1 MTSFRR
7 ACVSGLAAGAG
18 ALAFGTVA
26 SPPSAATF
34 TLNMSAPATAIV
46 AQPFVIQA
54 SGTDPTDQGAL
65 YLEIDSIVTSVATSC
80 PSGYLNAAQLAT
92 STGGDLVA
100 FDQRENLDAA
110 GGFSMPLGYTPKAA
124 GQWLFCGYTDDGAT
138 DTLATSSAPVNIQA
152 ARRLSACLRVP
163 ACRDREAGRQD
174 QAARGALGRQAPLQ
188 RGRLV
193 QRPEQLRVPM
203 ARERQGKEGG
213 AQRDA
218 RRHPQAAWAQG
229 AVQRTGLQRRR
240 RRHCGQRCLQ
250 GPLRSGA
257 RRTASRRLRATDSSG
272 GPPRLVA

>member
-18 ALAFGTVA
+18 ALAFGAVA
-26 SPPSAATF
+26 SPASAATF
-34 TLNMSAPATAIV
+34 TLNMSAPVTAIV
-46 AQPFVIQA
+46 GQPFVIQA

-65 YLEIDSIVTSVATSC
+65 YLEIDSIATSVATSC

-152 ARRLSACLRVP
+152 AGGSPPASGSPPAAIAKPADKTRPRVARL
-163 ACRDREAGRQD
+163 G
-174 QAARGALGRQAPLQ
+174 
-188 RGRLV
+188 GRLRCSAGAWSNDPSSYAYRWLV
-193 QRPEQLRVPM
+193 NGK
-203 ARERQGKEGG
+203 ARKG
-213 AQRDA
+213 AHSA
-218 RRHPQAAWAQG
+218 TL
-229 AVQRTGLQRRR
+229 AVT
-240 RRHCGQRCLQ
+240 
-250 GPLRSGA
+250 
-257 RRTASRRLRATDSSG
+257 RRLRGHRVQCSVRASNAAGAATAVSAALKV
-272 GPPRLVA
+272 R